1 MDMAE
6 RRVIG
11 GLLLL
16 LGVSLLAVGIST
28 GQLNL
33 MVEMLKT
40 TFKTVI
46 A

>member
-1 MDMAE
+1 MDVAE

-33 MVEMLKT
+33 LVEMLKT
-40 TFKTVI
+40 AFKTI
-46 A
+46 TA

>member
-1 MDMAE
+1 MDTAE

-16 LGVSLLAVGIST
+16 LGVSLLAVGISA

-33 MVEMLKT
+33 IAEMLKT
-40 TFKTVI
+40 AFKTI
-46 A
+46 TP

>member
-1 MDMAE
+1 MDVAE

-16 LGVSLLAVGIST
+16 FGVSLLAVGIST

-33 MVEMLKT
+33 IVEMLKT